1 MTQQSSADTVRTAI
15 GASSLGFGAL
25 AVVAPLALAKVF
37 GMGSQPTPDSYYL
50 GRTWG
55 SRTAL
60 LGVLSLTAGPEESR
74 RLAVGAAALNALD
87 AAVALTTAGFS
98 MRTRVAAGLTSA
110 SYCAAAVYVARAQGP
125 AAAITT
131 VEA

>member
-1 MTQQSSADTVRTAI
+1 MTQQSSADTIRTAI
-15 GASSLGFGAL
+15 GASSLGFGAF
-25 AVVAPLALAKVF
+25 AMVAPLTLAKVF

-55 SRTAL
+55 NRTAL

-74 RLAVGAAALNALD
+74 RLAMGSAALNALD

-98 MRTRVAAGLTSA
+98 MRTRITAGLTSA
-110 SYCAAAVYVARAQGP
+110 AYSTAAVYVARARGP
-125 AAAITT
+125 AAG
-131 VEA
+131 